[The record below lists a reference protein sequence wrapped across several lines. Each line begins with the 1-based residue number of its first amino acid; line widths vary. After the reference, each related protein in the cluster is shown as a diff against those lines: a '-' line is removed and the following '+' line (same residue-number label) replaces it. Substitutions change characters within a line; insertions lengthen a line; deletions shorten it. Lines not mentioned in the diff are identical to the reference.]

1 KMTHIEK
8 PKEVTSDVNVEKEDT
23 EALKTFKALAKI
35 PTYLSASFLP
45 ASSSSLLLIHL
56 TLSQRDLIRKL
67 KRVVAKQLIVSL
79 PKDDSGKSTGISTS
93 LLPVDLGDIALQAIS
108 PSGDQLMIL
117 RAVSNDKGKKRFAE
131 TWKLGSLINILD
143 VTDIHGEFYTD
154 DEFGGLYW
162 SNDEQK
168 VVYVAEQ
175 KSLEDSDERK
185 FDYVPSW
192 GEKFYNKRAPLIV
205 VFNISANDAKVLPK
219 FEKIDPGQVQFG
231 PEDKSLIFIGYSN
244 GPRRFGIAACTNR
257 SAGIY
262 QCQLDGSNLEHLSD
276 NVEHARSPRLNLTGD
291 RLIYLSNPSGGPHS
305 RCSELYE
312 YNFPSKQNRLIVPIV
327 HSPSP
332 SFHNNFPGIYSKC
345 IPLKAFITIDGVEFI
360 LMHSSW
366 RSQEVLLAINLTTGK
381 VQKLTTIGCWNLFSA
396 WDKYILASQG
406 STTEFHKLQLGVIT
420 GCHED
425 NLIVDWTVI
434 DQPDVEKVAPT
445 LAKST
450 WSILQPFENNPY
462 LELIV
467 HRPKEVPLDKKPPL
481 IIIPH
486 GGPHSV
492 YVASINLTIST
503 LVSLGYFIV
512 EVNYTGSVGFGQ
524 DSVDALIGN
533 IGNLEVEEVQA
544 AAQYFIDRHE
554 VDPDAIA
561 LIGGSHG
568 GFISGHLIGKY
579 PACVMRN
586 PVLNLGGMT
595 SSTDI
600 PDWCFAELG
609 LPYSLSKPPILKP
622 SDYAKMYENSP
633 ISNIDQVKTPTLLM
647 LGENDARVPTV
658 DGLAW
663 WYYLKGQGKVEIQCK
678 MYKETGHSLDSIE
691 AEIQGVDAITKFLK
705 NKIGL

>member
-1 KMTHIEK
+1 
-8 PKEVTSDVNVEKEDT
+8 
-23 EALKTFKALAKI
+23 
-35 PTYLSASFLP
+35 
-45 ASSSSLLLIHL
+45 
-56 TLSQRDLIRKL
+56 
-67 KRVVAKQLIVSL
+67 
-79 PKDDSGKSTGISTS
+79 
-93 LLPVDLGDIALQAIS
+93 
-108 PSGDQLMIL
+108 
-117 RAVSNDKGKKRFAE
+117 
-131 TWKLGSLINILD
+131 
-143 VTDIHGEFYTD
+143 
-154 DEFGGLYW
+154 
-162 SNDEQK
+162 
-168 VVYVAEQ
+168 VYVAEQ
-175 KSLEDSDERK
+175 KELEDSDDRK

-205 VFNISANDAKVLPK
+205 VFDISTNEAKVLPK
-219 FEKIDPGQVQFG
+219 LEKIDPGQVQFG
-231 PEDKSLIFIGYSN
+231 PEDKSLIFTGYSN
-244 GPRRFGIAACTNR
+244 EPRRFGIAACTNR
-257 SAGIY
+257 LAGIY

-276 NVEHARSPRLNLTGD
+276 NVEHARSPRLNLSGN
-291 RLIYLSNPSGGPHS
+291 RLIYISNPSGGPHS

-312 YNFPSKQNRLIVPIV
+312 YNFSSRQNRLIVPIV

-345 IPLKAFITIDGVEFI
+345 IPLKAFITIDGV
-360 LMHSSW
+360 
-366 RSQEVLLAINLTTGK
+366 
-381 VQKLTTIGCWNLFSA
+381 QKLTTIGSWNLFSA

-450 WSILQPFENNPY
+450 CSILQPFENNPY

-467 HRPKEVPLDKKPPL
+467 HKPKEVPLDKKPPL
-481 IIIPH
+481 IVIPH
-486 GGPHSV
+486 GGPHGV
-492 YVASINLTIST
+492 CVTSISLTIST

-512 EVNYTGSVGFGQ
+512 E

-544 AAQYFIDRHE
+544 AAQYFIDQHE
-554 VDPDAIA
+554 VDPDAIT

-579 PACVMRN
+579 PDFYKACVLRN
-586 PVLNLGGMT
+586 PVLNIGGMT

-633 ISNIDQVKTPTLLM
+633 ISNIDQVKTPILLM
-647 LGENDARVPTV
+647 LGAIDTRVPYV

-691 AEIQGVDAITKFLK
+691 AEIQSVDAITKFLK